1 LERLDEQRIDVLRR
15 WGDGLSTDSREEVRA
30 AGRAILILIE
40 EIERL
45 HVDLWNERSR
55 APAEPPPVVDQAAP
69 SEELRA
75 TLRSRLAQLRRRPAA
90 AEDADLSPANPQAG
104 DSELSPANPHPGD

>member
-1 LERLDEQRIDVLRR
+1 MERLDEERIDVLRR
-15 WGDGLSTDSREEVRA
+15 WGDGLSSDAREEVRA

-55 APAEPPPVVDQAAP
+55 SNAVPSPAVDQAAP
-69 SEELRA
+69 SGELRA

-90 AEDADLSPANPQAG
+90 TDEADLSPAPPQAG
-104 DSELSPANPHPGD
+104 E